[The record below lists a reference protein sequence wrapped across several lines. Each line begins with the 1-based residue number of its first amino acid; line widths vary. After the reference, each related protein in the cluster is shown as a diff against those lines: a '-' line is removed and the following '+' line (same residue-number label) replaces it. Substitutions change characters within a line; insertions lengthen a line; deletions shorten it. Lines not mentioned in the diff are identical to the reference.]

1 MPALFSRH
9 RAGDC
14 RRYHSSALGVLLSF
28 ELFTEQV
35 VNRSPAAWKLV
46 LSSMTY
52 QGRQWGSKYLHI
64 PSQSVSL
71 RCALTTR
78 HQEISHQIQNFVA
91 ISLRGLQPGPAS
103 LGGLFVIC
111 SHTFAWELSFSF
123 FCRARALSD
132 QRNFQW
138 VFQGISEKLWK
149 FQGCFKSV
157 SNCSRCLK
165 HCNKVLRVF
174 KGGYCNGV

>member
-9 RAGDC
+9 RVGDC
-14 RRYHSSALGVLLSF
+14 RGFPASTEHIVYRTAAALKPVF
-28 ELFTEQV
+28 F
-35 VNRSPAAWKLV
+35 
-46 LSSMTY
+46 SMTN
-52 QGRQWGSKYLHI
+52 QGRKWGSKYLHI

-71 RCALTTR
+71 SCALTTR
-78 HQEISHQIQNFVA
+78 QQEISHQIQNFVT
-91 ISLRGLQPGPAS
+91 ISLLGLQPGPAS

-138 VFQGISEKLWK
+138 VFQGIFYQFQVVGNPAVQK
-149 FQGCFKSV
+149 FQQIF
-157 SNCSRCLK
+157 
-165 HCNKVLRVF
+165 
-174 KGGYCNGV
+174 